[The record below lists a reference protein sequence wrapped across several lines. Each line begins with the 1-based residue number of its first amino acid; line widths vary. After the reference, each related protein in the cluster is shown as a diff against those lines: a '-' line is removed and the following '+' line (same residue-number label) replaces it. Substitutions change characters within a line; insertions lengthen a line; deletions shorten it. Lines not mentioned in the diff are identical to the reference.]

1 MEMINLYIKAEMC
14 TIVTNRKVY
23 LRDVVKLY
31 GSDKKLVKELN
42 EEVVLVVP
50 NEKKCK
56 FAISVLKIIEIIQ
69 KQHPNVLV
77 LNVGDTDFVVE
88 YIPPGKKKKAL
99 EIAKT
104 IFVCLAVFFGSA
116 FTIMTFNADV
126 SVDKVFDQFY
136 KLVMGHTKTGGSV
149 LEISYSIGLPIGI
162 IVFFNHFT
170 RIKID
175 SDPTPLQVQLRL
187 YEQDMNMTVIE
198 NASREG
204 KSIDAG

>member
-1 MEMINLYIKAEMC
+1 MEMVNLYIKAEMC
-14 TIVTNRKVY
+14 SIVTNRKVY

-56 FAISVLKIIEIIQ
+56 FAVSVLKIIEIIQ

-77 LNVGDTDFVVE
+77 LNVGDTDFVIE
-88 YIPPGKKKKAL
+88 YIPPAKKKKVM

-136 KLVMGHTKTGGSV
+136 RLVMGHTKSGGNV

-170 RIKID
+170 KIKID

-187 YEQDMNMTVIE
+187 YEQDMNTTVIE

-204 KSIDAG
+204 KTIDAG

>member
-1 MEMINLYIKAEMC
+1 MEMQTLYIKAEMC
-14 TIVTNRKVY
+14 SIVTNRKVF

-31 GSDKKLVKELN
+31 GTDKKMVKELN

-56 FAISVLKIIEIIQ
+56 FAVSVLKIIEILQ

-77 LNVGDTDFVVE
+77 INVGVIDFVIE
-88 YIPPGKKKKAL
+88 YIPPGKKKKVL

-126 SVDKVFDQFY
+126 SVEKVFDQFY
-136 KLVMGHTKTGGSV
+136 RLVMGHTKSGGSV

-187 YEQDMNMTVIE
+187 YEQDMNTTVIE

>member
-1 MEMINLYIKAEMC
+1 MEMVTLYIKADMC
-14 TIVTNRKVY
+14 SIVTNRKVY

-77 LNVGDTDFVVE
+77 INVGDTDFVVE
-88 YIPPGKKKKAL
+88 YIPPGKKKKAM

-116 FTIMTFNADV
+116 FTIMTFNTDV
-126 SVDKVFDQFY
+126 SVDKVFDLFY
-136 KLVMGHTKTGGSV
+136 KLVMGQEKSGGTV
-149 LEISYSIGLPIGI
+149 LELSYSIGLPIGI

-170 RIKID
+170 RLKID

-187 YEQDMNMTVIE
+187 YEQDMNTTVIE

-204 KSIDAG
+204 KTIDAG

>member
-1 MEMINLYIKAEMC
+1 MEMQTLYIKAEMC
-14 TIVTNRKVY
+14 SIVSNRKVF

-31 GSDKKLVKELN
+31 GTDKKMVKELN

-56 FAISVLKIIEIIQ
+56 FAVSVLKIIEILQ

-77 LNVGDTDFVVE
+77 INVGVIDFVIE

-126 SVDKVFDQFY
+126 SVEKVFDQFY
-136 KLVMGHTKTGGSV
+136 RLVMGHTKSGGSV

-187 YEQDMNMTVIE
+187 YEQDMNTTVIE

>member
-1 MEMINLYIKAEMC
+1 MEMQTLYIKAEMC
-14 TIVTNRKVY
+14 SIVTNRKVF

-31 GSDKKLVKELN
+31 GTDKKMVKELN

-56 FAISVLKIIEIIQ
+56 FAVSVLKIIEILQ

-77 LNVGDTDFVVE
+77 INVGVIDFVIE

-126 SVDKVFDQFY
+126 SVEKVFDQFY
-136 KLVMGHTKTGGSV
+136 RLVMGHTKSGGSV

-187 YEQDMNMTVIE
+187 YEQDMNTTVIE

>member
-1 MEMINLYIKAEMC
+1 MEMQTLYIKAEMC
-14 TIVTNRKVY
+14 SIVTNRKVF

-31 GSDKKLVKELN
+31 GTDKKMVKELN

-56 FAISVLKIIEIIQ
+56 FAVSVLKIIEILQ

-77 LNVGDTDFVVE
+77 INVGVIDFVIE

-116 FTIMTFNADV
+116 FTIMTFNEDV
-126 SVDKVFDQFY
+126 SVEKVFDQFY
-136 KLVMGHTKTGGSV
+136 RLVMGHTKSGGSV

-187 YEQDMNMTVIE
+187 YEQDMNTTVIE

>member
-1 MEMINLYIKAEMC
+1 MEMQTLYIKAEMC
-14 TIVTNRKVY
+14 SIVTNRKVF

-31 GSDKKLVKELN
+31 GTDKKMVKELN

-56 FAISVLKIIEIIQ
+56 FAVSVLKIIEILQ

-77 LNVGDTDFVVE
+77 INVGVIDFVIE

-126 SVDKVFDQFY
+126 SVEKVFDQFY
-136 KLVMGHTKTGGSV
+136 RLVMGHTKSGGSV

-162 IVFFNHFT
+162 IVFFNHFA

-187 YEQDMNMTVIE
+187 YEQDMNTTVIE

>member
-1 MEMINLYIKAEMC
+1 MEMETLYIKAEMC
-14 TIVTNRKVY
+14 TIVTNRKVF

-31 GSDKKLVKELN
+31 GADKKLVKELN

-56 FAISVLKIIEIIQ
+56 FAVSVLKIIEILQ

-77 LNVGDTDFVVE
+77 INVGEIDFVIE

-126 SVDKVFDQFY
+126 SVEKVFDQFY
-136 KLVMGHTKTGGSV
+136 RLVMGHTKSGGSI
-149 LEISYSIGLPIGI
+149 LELSYSIGLPIGI

-170 RIKID
+170 RLKID

-187 YEQDMNMTVIE
+187 YEQDMNTTIIE

-204 KSIDAG
+204 KTIDAG